1 MWKKNN
7 NGGIL
12 AEVNA
17 IYYITSRIHNIFMS
31 VSLPTSSVVYFF
43 TVSLWPQ
50 SLFFFFSDCKRPEET
65 TVTT

>member
-43 TVSLWPQ
+43 TVQ

-65 TVTT
+65 TVTI